1 MANKSARDTRA
12 ERAAVALQEQ
22 QRRERRRATLMIGG
36 VVLAMLVIVAGG
48 FLINRARDTSANV
61 SAAPAGSGSYGVTI
75 GSKSAPNSV
84 VIYEYFLCPYCGE
97 LEKATHSQ
105 LATLADQ
112 GKVYV
117 EYRPFNLLQTDYSVA
132 AASAFKVVL
141 DSSGPAV
148 AKKFHDLLYA
158 DQPAETGPFPSSSW
172 LVDKAVQAGAKE
184 SAVRSGIEQES
195 QKAWVDKASTA
206 ATDAGVRGTPTI
218 LLDGKVFQDGTTIDD
233 LAHNLLDQ
241 VK

>member
-84 VIYEYFLCPYCGE
+84 VIYEDFLCPYCGE

-105 LATLADQ
+105 LTTLADQ

-141 DSSGPAV
+141 DASGPQV

-158 DQPAETGPFPSSSW
+158 DQPAESGPYPDSQW
-172 LVDKAVQAGAKE
+172 LVDKAVEAGAKE
-184 SAVRSGIEQES
+184 SAVRSGIENET
-195 QKAWVDKASTA
+195 QKAWVESATKS

-218 LLDGKVFQDGTTIDD
+218 LVNGKVFQDGRTVDE
-233 LAHNLLDQ
+233 LAQNLLSAVQ
-241 VK
+241 

>member
-1 MANKSARDTRA
+1 MSKQSARESRT
-12 ERAAVALQEQ
+12 ERAAAAMEVQR
-22 QRRERRRATLMIGG
+22 RRERRRATLMILG
-36 VVLAMLVIVAGG
+36 VVLVLLVVVVGG
-48 FLINRARDTSANV
+48 FLVNRARDTSSNV
-61 SAAPAGSGSYGVTI
+61 SAPAAGTGSYGVTI
-75 GSKSAPNSV
+75 GDKNAPHTV
-84 VIYEYFLCPYCGE
+84 VIYEDFLCPYCGE
-97 LEKATHSQ
+97 LEKITHSE

-141 DSSGPAV
+141 DSSGPTV
-148 AKKFHDLLYA
+148 AKSFHDLLYA

-195 QKAWVDKASTA
+195 QKAWVDRASTA
-206 ATDAGVRGTPTI
+206 AHDAGVRGTPTI
-218 LLDGKVFQDGTTIDD
+218 LLDGQVFQDGRTIGD
-233 LAHNLLDQ
+233 LAQNLLDQ

>member
-84 VIYEYFLCPYCGE
+84 VIYEDFLCPYCGE

-112 GKVYV
+112 AKVYV

-141 DSSGPAV
+141 DTSGPAV
-148 AKKFHDLLYA
+148 AKKFHDELYA
-158 DQPAETGPFPSSSW
+158 DQPSEGGPFPGSSW
-172 LVDKAVQAGAKE
+172 LVDKAVAAGASR
-184 SAVRSGIEQES
+184 SAVASGIEKTSE
-195 QKAWVDKASTA
+195 KAWVAQASAKAQA
-206 ATDAGVRGTPTI
+206 AGVRSTPTV
-218 LLDGKVFQDGTTIDD
+218 LVDGKVYTDWTTIGD
-233 LAHNLLDQ
+233 LTNGLI
-241 VK
+241 

>member
-1 MANKSARDTRA
+1 MSKQSARESRT
-12 ERAAVALQEQ
+12 ERAAAAMEVQR
-22 QRRERRRATLMIGG
+22 RRERRRATLMILG
-36 VVLAMLVIVAGG
+36 VVLVLLVVVVGG
-48 FLINRARDTSANV
+48 FLVNRARDTSSNV
-61 SAAPAGSGSYGVTI
+61 SAPAAGTGNYGVAI
-75 GSKSAPNSV
+75 GDKNAPHTV
-84 VIYEYFLCPYCGE
+84 VIYEDFLCPYCGE
-97 LEKATHSQ
+97 LEKLTHSE

-141 DSSGPAV
+141 DSSGATV
-148 AKKFHDLLYA
+148 AKNFHDLLYA

-184 SAVRSGIEQES
+184 SAVRSGIEQEG

-206 ATDAGVRGTPTI
+206 ANDAGVSGTPTI
-218 LLDGKVFQDGTTIDD
+218 LLEGKVFQDGRTIND
-233 LAHNLLDQ
+233 LAQNLLDQ